1 MGIIGIAIG
10 LDHAVDFSQMPV
22 SQSAKNEAYRI
33 TSEFRDRCHRL
44 AFGFDVMG
52 AERQHGRQRLEASFV
67 SNPEFRGVSIN
78 IARQTNDDPN
88 NIELETI
95 ASMLQGDLAVA
106 LQQNG
111 EFDNLNRQSYLVFIY
126 HLWDEH
132 YRNEIAKVLGLGSK
146 NKVYCD
152 LLGDIRQ
159 IRNCIIHDQAVLFPT
174 RLKELTVLLRIWDLQ
189 PGELSITW
197 EMMTDL
203 LAEFRTLT
211 VRWD

>member
-1 MGIIGIAIG
+1 
-10 LDHAVDFSQMPV
+10 MPV
-22 SQSAKNEAYRI
+22 SESAKDEAIRI
-33 TSEFRDRCHRL
+33 TTEFRDRCYRL

-52 AERQHGRQRLEASFV
+52 AGRQNERQRLEAFFV
-67 SNPEFRGVSIN
+67 SNPEYRDVSLN

-88 NIELETI
+88 NIELETV

-126 HLWDEH
+126 HLWDEY
-132 YRNEIAKVLGLGSK
+132 YRNEVAKVLGLGSK

-159 IRNCIIHDQAVLFPT
+159 LRNCIIHDQAVLHPT
-174 RLKELTVLLRIWDLQ
+174 RLGELTVLPRIWNLQ

-203 LAEFRTLT
+203 LAEFHTLT